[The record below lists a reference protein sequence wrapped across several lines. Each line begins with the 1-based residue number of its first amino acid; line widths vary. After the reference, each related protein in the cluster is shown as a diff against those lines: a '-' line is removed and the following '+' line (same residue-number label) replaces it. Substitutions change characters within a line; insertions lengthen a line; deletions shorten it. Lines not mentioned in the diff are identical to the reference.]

1 MVKLRGVS
9 LSIQLLGKYFIEK
22 VFPEIYIGNTHREKR
37 G

>member
-1 MVKLRGVS
+1 MVKLRRLS

-22 VFPEIYIGNTHREKR
+22 VFPKIYIGNKHREKR